1 MKRLITLTVLAS
13 LAAMAWADTASAFE
27 RLLIRGR
34 ASPGL
39 AQGYAWHGGYYDV
52 AWGVPV
58 AVVVPPRAKYQ
69 TNWGWG
75 VGNTRVTPILHQF
88 ERNFPGAATGGR
100 GFYPNP
106 PWPSDTTQFGD
117 YYIRGP
123 W

>member
-1 MKRLITLTVLAS
+1 MKRLITPIVLAS
-13 LAAMAWADTASAFE
+13 LAATAWADTAGAFE
-27 RLLIRGR
+27 RTLIGAIAHHR
-34 ASPGL
+34 AQKSS
-39 AQGYAWHGGYYDV
+39 WHGGYYDV

-58 AVVVPPRAKYQ
+58 AVVVPPKAEYQ

-88 ERNFPGAATGGR
+88 ERGFPGAATGGR
-100 GFYPNP
+100 GFYPTP